1 LSRAG
6 GHFDGRGGVPLAV
19 FPRVGY
25 RHREVAQLSHI
36 FLLYST
42 GPGKLHHPSTALSIE
57 KQRFG
62 PVQLPP

>member
-6 GHFDGRGGVPLAV
+6 GHFGGRGGVPLAV

-25 RHREVAQLSHI
+25 REVAQLSHI

-42 GPGKLHHPSTALSIE
+42 GPGKLHHPSAALSIE
-57 KQRFG
+57 KRRFG
-62 PVQLPP
+62 PDQLPP